1 MDRGKN
7 FCRDVVPFWA
17 IIAMNFTT
25 VGLHTLFKAA
35 TNHGM
40 SYHVFIV
47 YAYGVAALVLL
58 PSPFFSL
65 RSTVLPPLNFS
76 LSCKIL
82 LLGLIGCTSQIMG
95 YAGINYSSPALGS
108 AFSSLIPAFTFVL
121 ALLFRME
128 KLAIRSSSSQAKI
141 IGTVV
146 SISGALVVTL
156 YKGPPIISTLP
167 ASISLHRPLG
177 SPHSDWV
184 IGSLFL
190 TVEFMLV
197 PMWYIVLTQ
206 IMKEYPAELTVIFF
220 YNLCVS
226 VLAAIVGI
234 FAEPNASAWRIRA
247 DIGLV
252 SILCSGIFGSFLDN
266 AVNTWVLKVKGPLYV
281 AMFKPL
287 SIVIAVVM
295 GVLFLGDTLYLGS
308 IVGAAIISVGFYTV
322 MWGKAKEDVDESA
335 EIGDPESASNP
346 KVPLLQN
353 YLTQEP
359 RS

>member
-1 MDRGKN
+1 MYQFVCFNADIN
-7 FCRDVVPFWA
+7 
-17 IIAMNFTT
+17 
-25 VGLHTLFKAA
+25 
-35 TNHGM
+35 TNLT
-40 SYHVFIV
+40 F
-47 YAYGVAALVLL
+47 LVL
-58 PSPFFSL
+58 
-65 RSTVLPPLNFS
+65 
-76 LSCKIL
+76 K
-82 LLGLIGCTSQIMG
+82 
-95 YAGINYSSPALGS
+95 
-108 AFSSLIPAFTFVL
+108 
-121 ALLFRME
+121 RME
-128 KLAIRSSSSQAKI
+128 KLAIRSSSSQPKI
-141 IGTVV
+141 IGTIV

-156 YKGPPIISTLP
+156 YKGPPIISTPP

-184 IGSLFL
+184 IGSLFH
-190 TVEFMLV
+190 TVKFMLV
-197 PMWYIVLTQ
+197 PIWYIVQTQ
-206 IMKEYPAELTVIFF
+206 IMKEYPAELTIVFF

-234 FAEPNASAWRIRA
+234 FAESNASAWRIKA

-266 AVNTWVLKVKGPLYV
+266 AVNTWVLKVKAPLYV

-287 SIVIAVVM
+287 SIVIVVVM

-308 IVGAAIISVGFYTV
+308 IIGGAIISVGFYTV
-322 MWGKAKEDVDESA
+322 MWGKAKEDVDESG

>member
-7 FCRDVVPFWA
+7 CCRDVVPFWA

-82 LLGLIGCTSQIMG
+82 LLGLIG
-95 YAGINYSSPALGS
+95 
-108 AFSSLIPAFTFVL
+108 
-121 ALLFRME
+121 ME

-197 PMWYIVLTQ
+197 PMWYIVQTQ
-206 IMKEYPAELTVIFF
+206 IMKEYPAELTVVFF

-234 FAEPNASAWRIRA
+234 FAEPNASAWRIKA

-252 SILCSGIFGSFLDN
+252 SIICSGIFGSFLDN

-322 MWGKAKEDVDESA
+322 MWGKAKEDVDESG

-346 KVPLLQN
+346 KVPLLQK

-359 RS
+359 QS